1 MGVSVVGSV
10 TAGGPGRASW
20 WRWLAGGLAVAFGVA
35 TLVEGGH
42 TLFGGAA
49 AREAAGNVV
58 PFVLVFNFGAGFL
71 YVATGLAV
79 LAERA
84 WAVWGA
90 RLLAVLTLAVFG
102 ALGVHVVQGGAF
114 EGRTVAAMT
123 VRTVFWV
130 AQALLL
136 PRLMSRR
143 AAGS

>member
-1 MGVSVVGSV
+1 M
-10 TAGGPGRASW
+10 
-20 WRWLAGGLAVAFGVA
+20 AVAFGVA